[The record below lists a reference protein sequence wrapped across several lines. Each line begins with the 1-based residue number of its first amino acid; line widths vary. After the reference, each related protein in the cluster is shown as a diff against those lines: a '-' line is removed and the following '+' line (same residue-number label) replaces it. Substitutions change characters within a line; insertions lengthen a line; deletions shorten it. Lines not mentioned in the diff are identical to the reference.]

1 MHGHIHE
8 SPRMSGKW
16 YEEIGET
23 LSINPGQSN
32 EFHAVII
39 DIDPVRVN
47 VKHTVYGEISKSFS

>member
-1 MHGHIHE
+1 
-8 SPRMSGKW
+8 MSGKW